1 MAPPVP
7 PSFPAAPPPA
17 GEPGLGALSARY
29 ESGGRG
35 PGTVSSGQ
43 GDPGGVSYGLYQL
56 ASGTG
61 ALAAFLAGE
70 GARWATELGAAAP
83 GSAGFTACWQA
94 IARREPEAFAA
105 AQHGFIA
112 RTHYAPLAAA
122 LRARTGLDLARH
134 SAALR
139 AVCWSCAVQH
149 GAAARLVV
157 AAIATVDAACAR
169 TAADYDARLIRAI
182 YAERGAYVTRLAA
195 RLGGAAGDTLRTVAS
210 RRYPAECAAALAMLP
225 PAAPPAGL
233 AARPTASSA

>member
-1 MAPPVP
+1 MVPHAP
-7 PSFPAAPPPA
+7 SLRPAPTPTA
-17 GEPGLGALSARY
+17 GEPGLGTLSARY

-35 PGTVSSGQ
+35 PGTVSSGR

-70 GARWATELGAAAP
+70 GARWAAQLGGAEP
-83 GSAGFTACWQA
+83 GSAAFSAGWQA

-112 RTHYAPLAAA
+112 RTHYAPLAATLA
-122 LRARTGLDLARH
+122 ARTGLDLARR

-139 AVCWSCAVQH
+139 EVCWSCAVQH
-149 GAAARLVV
+149 GAAARLVG

-195 RLGGAAGDTLRTVAS
+195 RLGGAAGDTLRAVAS

-225 PAAPPAGL
+225 PAAAAG
-233 AARPTASSA
+233 SSA

>member
-1 MAPPVP
+1 MAPHVP
-7 PSFPAAPPPA
+7 PSSIVRSPTA
-17 GEPGLGALSARY
+17 GEPGLGTLSARY

-35 PGTVSSGQ
+35 PGTVSSGR

-56 ASGTG
+56 ASGTS
-61 ALAAFLAGE
+61 AMAAFLAGE
-70 GARWATELGAAAP
+70 GARWAAELGAAEP
-83 GSAGFTACWQA
+83 GSTAFSASWQA
-94 IARREPEAFAA
+94 IARREPAAFAA

-122 LRARTGLDLARH
+122 LATRTGLDLARH

-139 AVCWSCAVQH
+139 EVCWSCAVQH
-149 GAAARLVV
+149 GAAARLVG

-195 RLGGAAGDTLRTVAS
+195 RLGGAAGNTLRTVAS

-225 PAAPPAGL
+225 PPGVAAGQAG
-233 AARPTASSA
+233 RPVGSSA